1 MQWLEMGERLLPT
14 GLQIGSLLQKRNNMI
29 QIFSTQKKLQTLIL
43 LLLIGIPLLSNADTQ
58 VTLQWDA
65 NDPAPD
71 GYRLYGREEGQGY
84 DFGAFWWQGDD
95 TFNRCTIDG
104 LDENKTYFF
113 VVRAFVGDDESGD
126 SNEVRYP
133 NGDGDS
139 LSNND
144 MGAAAGGGSGSGCFI
159 QSFFR

>member
-1 MQWLEMGERLLPT
+1 MR
-14 GLQIGSLLQKRNNMI
+14 R
-29 QIFSTQKKLQTLIL
+29 IFSTKKKLQTLIL

-58 VTLQWDA
+58 VTLQWDT

-71 GYRLYGREEGQGY
+71 GYRLYGREEGQNY
-84 DFGAFWWQGDD
+84 DYGAFWWQGDD

-126 SNEVRYP
+126 SNEVRYS
-133 NGDGDS
+133 NDGERYN
-139 LSNND
+139 LRNND
-144 MGAAAGGGSGSGCFI
+144 MGAAGGGSGSGCFI